1 MVFERLRMMFDLW
14 RDQREIDALS
24 DREVE
29 DLGLT
34 RDQLRAFARVPMDV
48 PERLVAMAA
57 IFGLTEADVKRNYAD
72 YLELLEVCAQCGAR
86 RECAETLDH
95 FTTAKPAS
103 CGFCPNST
111 SYERMAGHAA

>member
-1 MVFERLRMMFDLW
+1 MFERLRMMFDLW

-34 RDQLRAFARVPMDV
+34 REQLHAFARVPMDV

-57 IFGLTEADVKRNYAD
+57 IFGLTEADVKRTHSE
-72 YLELLEVCAQCGAR
+72 YLELLEVCARCGAR
-86 RECAETLDH
+86 QQCAETLDS
-95 FTTAKPAS
+95 FATARPAA
-103 CGFCPNST
+103 CGFCPNAAT
-111 SYERMAGHAA
+111 YQRMAGIAA

>member
-57 IFGLTEADVKRNYAD
+57 IFGQTEADVKRNYAD
-72 YLELLEVCAQCGAR
+72 YLELLEVCVRCGAR
-86 RECAETLDH
+86 QQCVETLDD
-95 FTTAKPAS
+95 FATARPDA
-103 CGFCPNST
+103 CGFCPNAG
-111 SYERMAGHAA
+111 SYQRMAGIAA